1 MLLHS
6 LLFFKLIFCYAVRY
20 FVDLETYLFS
30 NPTQNRNSASRSD
43 RESQNQS
50 TGGPSSHATPP
61 PFTSMPFHTAALP
74 TDFASMFMNMAAN
87 AANPY
92 QGQNS
97 QDRHGEEGDA
107 NGADEPEI
115 RIGGNINLNF
125 GEQMPEELSGALRSV
140 MEMFTGSGS
149 HRNSQDSSDG
159 RPAPN

>member
-1 MLLHS
+1 
-6 LLFFKLIFCYAVRY
+6 
-20 FVDLETYLFS
+20 
-30 NPTQNRNSASRSD
+30 
-43 RESQNQS
+43 
-50 TGGPSSHATPP
+50 
-61 PFTSMPFHTAALP
+61 MPFHTSALP

-97 QDRHGEEGDA
+97 QDRHGEEGD
-107 NGADEPEI
+107 ADEPEI

-149 HRNSQDSSDG
+149 PHRNSQDSTNE

>member
-1 MLLHS
+1 MWSDILSTWS
-6 LLFFKLIFCYAVRY
+6 LP
-20 FVDLETYLFS
+20 FS
-30 NPTQNRNSASRSD
+30 CPTQNRNSASRSD
-43 RESQNQS
+43 GESQNQS

-61 PFTSMPFHTAALP
+61 PFTSMPFHTSALP

-107 NGADEPEI
+107 DEPEI
-115 RIGGNINLNF
+115 RIGRNINLNF

-140 MEMFTGSGS
+140 MEMFTGSGGPS
-149 HRNSQDSSDG
+149 HHNSQDSTNE